1 MRRADRIDVQHHIL
15 PPDYVR
21 LVGREAIARLVVS
34 GRMPEWTPQ
43 ASIDAMDRNG
53 VELAVTSLSAPGFA
67 FDDEAMA
74 ARIARHCNEYAA
86 DLRRSHPGRFGMFA
100 TLPLPH
106 VAACMDEIDYSLDV
120 LGADGVCLL
129 SNYENRYLGDALFDP
144 VLEELARRKAVV
156 FVHPADV
163 AGSRPLEHI
172 PAATLEFPF
181 DTTRAI
187 VNMLFSGAL
196 TRSRGARFVFSHAGG
211 ALPYLAD
218 RIARLQRRPDFNRH
232 IPDGVIFELE
242 RLYFDTALSASHRIF
257 GALRQIAAP
266 DRILFASDYPFAA
279 EDTMTATVDGLGR
292 LGLAEEELQAIE
304 RTNALALMPHLLGG
318 AAAKRTATQR

>member
-1 MRRADRIDVQHHIL
+1 MRRADRIDIQHHIL
-15 PPDYVR
+15 PPDYVS
-21 LVGREAIARLVVS
+21 LVGSEAIARLVVS
-34 GRMPEWTPQ
+34 GRLPVWTPQ
-43 ASIDAMDRNG
+43 TSLDAMDRNG
-53 VELAVTSLSAPGFA
+53 IELAVTSVSAPGFA
-67 FDDEAMA
+67 FGDERAA
-74 ARIARHCNEYAA
+74 ARVARHCNDYAA
-86 DLRRSHPGRFGMFA
+86 DLGRRHPGRFGMFA

-106 VAACMDEIDYSLDV
+106 VAASLEEITYSLDT

-129 SNYENRYLGDALFDP
+129 SNYDNRYLGDPHFDP
-144 VLEELARRKAVV
+144 VLEELDRRKAVV

-163 AGSRPLEHI
+163 AGTRPLEHI

-218 RIARLQRRPDFNRH
+218 RIARLQRRAEFNQH

-257 GALRQIAAP
+257 GSLRQIAAP

-279 EDTMTATVDGLGR
+279 EDTMTATVEGLAR
-292 LGLAEEELQAIE
+292 LGLVEEELLAIE
-304 RTNALALMPHLLGG
+304 RANALALMPGLFDRRPAGLVS
-318 AAAKRTATQR
+318 TV